1 MKRRKLANGIMVLLI
16 LVIGAAGVLTAGF
29 IRGWF
34 DRDTEAATLTELRGV
49 VTMKRDGVAY
59 PVEPNT
65 ILRRGDVL
73 VTSPRAT
80 ACIQI
85 GGSFLALNE
94 KSELRVEAPAQ
105 TEAALTLVMGE
116 AFCQAAAEHPIALT
130 LGEGQ
135 PLALREATAF
145 ASVRSGARSLSMY
158 AGEVVWGE
166 TEAGTGQMLSWTVDA
181 LSVEETSLQALNDF
195 AITWMRRAGETM
207 ELCYTSQDLD
217 RLEADRAAAM
227 QAQLQQALNPTVPE
241 TDPTA
246 PTQSAGLE
254 QTQPVTEPSIAAQ
267 EPTTPPS
274 TEPNVTDPPATDPP
288 ITEPDPTEPPPETD
302 PPRTCS
308 IAIYCDTILNNW
320 DSLEPEKAGYVPSDG
335 VLLYPLTVEFED
347 GETVFDILNRVCASA
362 GIQLEYSWTP
372 MYNSYYVEGIGNLYE
387 FDCGDNSGW
396 MYRVNG
402 WFPNYGCSSYTLS
415 DGDVIVW
422 CYTCNGLGADVG
434 GGMG

>member
-94 KSELRVEAPAQ
+94 KSELRVETPAQ

-145 ASVRSGARSLSMY
+145 ASVRSGARSLRDRKS
-158 AGEVVWGE
+158 VV
-166 TEAGTGQMLSWTVDA
+166 
-181 LSVEETSLQALNDF
+181 
-195 AITWMRRAGETM
+195 
-207 ELCYTSQDLD
+207 
-217 RLEADRAAAM
+217 
-227 QAQLQQALNPTVPE
+227 
-241 TDPTA
+241 
-246 PTQSAGLE
+246 
-254 QTQPVTEPSIAAQ
+254 
-267 EPTTPPS
+267 
-274 TEPNVTDPPATDPP
+274 
-288 ITEPDPTEPPPETD
+288 
-302 PPRTCS
+302 
-308 IAIYCDTILNNW
+308 
-320 DSLEPEKAGYVPSDG
+320 
-335 VLLYPLTVEFED
+335 
-347 GETVFDILNRVCASA
+347 
-362 GIQLEYSWTP
+362 
-372 MYNSYYVEGIGNLYE
+372 
-387 FDCGDNSGW
+387 
-396 MYRVNG
+396 
-402 WFPNYGCSSYTLS
+402 
-415 DGDVIVW
+415 
-422 CYTCNGLGADVG
+422 
-434 GGMG
+434 

>member
-94 KSELRVEAPAQ
+94 KSELRVETPAQ

-166 TEAGTGQMLSWTVDA
+166 TEAGAGQMLSWTVDA

-246 PTQSAGLE
+246 PHPKRRVGADSAGDGAFHCSPGANYAAFHRAQCDRPAYHGSAYHGAGSHGTPSRDGSAPYLLHCHLLRHHFE
-254 QTQPVTEPSIAAQ
+254 QLGQPGAGKGGIRPLRRSA
-267 EPTTPPS
+267 
-274 TEPNVTDPPATDPP
+274 
-288 ITEPDPTEPPPETD
+288 
-302 PPRTCS
+302 
-308 IAIYCDTILNNW
+308 
-320 DSLEPEKAGYVPSDG
+320 SLPHYS
-335 VLLYPLTVEFED
+335 
-347 GETVFDILNRVCASA
+347 
-362 GIQLEYSWTP
+362 GI
-372 MYNSYYVEGIGNLYE
+372 
-387 FDCGDNSGW
+387 
-396 MYRVNG
+396 
-402 WFPNYGCSSYTLS
+402 
-415 DGDVIVW
+415 
-422 CYTCNGLGADVG
+422 
-434 GGMG
+434 